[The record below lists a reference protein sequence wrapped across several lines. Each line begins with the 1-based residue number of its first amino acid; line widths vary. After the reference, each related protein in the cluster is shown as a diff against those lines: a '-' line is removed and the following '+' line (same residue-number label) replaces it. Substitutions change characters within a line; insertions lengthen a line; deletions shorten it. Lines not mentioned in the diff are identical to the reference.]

1 MLAESIEEITAPK
14 KTKRRIGWMLGTAWI
29 SVLSFCALFAYQLP
43 FITEY
48 DEKVKIADRARAYG
62 LGPSARAWLG
72 TDKSSFD
79 VLSRCVY
86 GARLTLLIGV
96 GATIMGL
103 FLGGLIGILG
113 GYFRGR
119 VDRVVSI
126 IVDSLLALPPLLLA
140 LLIVYRL
147 DDLKLT
153 IWFWR
158 ITRPWE
164 ITITLGI
171 LSIAPLARITRAQT
185 IALREREF
193 VLSARSLGAKN
204 SRIILRELLPNLMPT
219 MLTVAFTGL
228 GILIAAEG
236 ALAFL
241 GLGVERP
248 QTWGRLINIARDDL
262 DIAAWATL
270 FPCLFLLLTVI
281 SFNIIGD
288 HIGRRFDIRE
298 ATL

>member
-1 MLAESIEEITAPK
+1 MNTDTIEETMPVA
-14 KTKRRIGWMLGTAWI
+14 TKRSIGWILGTIWI
-29 SVLSFCALFAYQLP
+29 STLSFCALFAYQLP
-43 FITEY
+43 FIT
-48 DEKVKIADRARAYG
+48 AYG
-62 LGPSARAWLG
+62 EKITVAGKAKSYGWGPGAQAWLG

-96 GATIMGL
+96 GSTIMGL
-103 FLGGLIGILG
+103 FLGGVIGILG

-119 VDRVVSI
+119 IDRVVSI

-147 DDLKLT
+147 DDLKLK
-153 IWFWR
+153 IWFWG

-164 ITITLGI
+164 IMITLGV
-171 LSIAPLARITRAQT
+171 LAIAPLARITRAQT
-185 IALREREF
+185 ISLREREF

-248 QTWGRLINIARDDL
+248 QTWGKLINIARDDL
-262 DIAAWATL
+262 DSKPWATL

-288 HIGRRFDIRE
+288 RIARRFDIRE

>member
-1 MLAESIEEITAPK
+1 
-14 KTKRRIGWMLGTAWI
+14 
-29 SVLSFCALFAYQLP
+29 
-43 FITEY
+43 
-48 DEKVKIADRARAYG
+48 
-62 LGPSARAWLG
+62 
-72 TDKSSFD
+72 
-79 VLSRCVY
+79 VY
-86 GARLTLLIGV
+86 GARLTLLIGI
-96 GATIMGL
+96 GSTIMGL
-103 FLGGLIGILG
+103 FLGGVIGILG

-119 VDRVVSI
+119 IDRVMSI

-147 DDLKLT
+147 DDLKLK
-153 IWFWR
+153 IWFWG

-164 ITITLGI
+164 ITITLGV
-171 LSIAPLARITRAQT
+171 LAIAPLARITRAQT
-185 IALREREF
+185 ISLREREF

-248 QTWGRLINIARDDL
+248 QTWGKLINIARDDL
-262 DIAAWATL
+262 DSKPWATL
-270 FPCLFLLLTVI
+270 VPCLFLLLTVI

-288 HIGRRFDIRE
+288 RIARRFDIRE

>member
-1 MLAESIEEITAPK
+1 MNTDTSEE
-14 KTKRRIGWMLGTAWI
+14 TKPIARKRSIGWILGTIWI
-29 SVLSFCALFAYQLP
+29 SALSFCALFAYQLP
-43 FITEY
+43 FITGY
-48 DEKVKIADRARAYG
+48 GEKITVAGKAKSYG
-62 LGPSARAWLG
+62 WGPGAQAWLG

-103 FLGGLIGILG
+103 FLGGVIGILG

-119 VDRVVSI
+119 IDRVVSI

-147 DDLKLT
+147 DDLKLK
-153 IWFWR
+153 IWFWG

-164 ITITLGI
+164 IMITLGV
-171 LSIAPLARITRAQT
+171 LAIAPLARITRAQT
-185 IALREREF
+185 ISLREREF

-248 QTWGRLINIARDDL
+248 QTWGKLINIARDDL
-262 DIAAWATL
+262 DSKPWATL
-270 FPCLFLLLTVI
+270 VPCLFLLLTVI

-288 HIGRRFDIRE
+288 RIARRFDIRE

>member
-1 MLAESIEEITAPK
+1 MNTDAGEETQPIAR
-14 KTKRRIGWMLGTAWI
+14 KRRIGWMLGTAWI

-48 DEKVKIADRARAYG
+48 DEKIKIADRARAYG
-62 LGPSARAWLG
+62 LGPGARAWLG

-79 VLSRCVY
+79 VFSRCVY
-86 GARLTLLIGV
+86 GARLTLLIGL
-96 GATIMGL
+96 GATIIGL
-103 FLGGLIGILG
+103 FVGGAIGILG

-119 VDRVVSI
+119 IDRAMSI

-164 ITITLGI
+164 IMVTLGV

-248 QTWGRLINIARDDL
+248 QTWGKLINIARDDL
-262 DIAAWATL
+262 DSKPWATL
-270 FPCLFLLLTVI
+270 VPCLFLLLTVI

-288 HIGRRFDIRE
+288 RIARRFDIRE

>member
-1 MLAESIEEITAPK
+1 MNTDTIEETMPVA
-14 KTKRRIGWMLGTAWI
+14 TKRSIGWILGAIWI
-29 SVLSFCALFAYQLP
+29 SMLSFCALFAYQLP
-43 FITEY
+43 FIT
-48 DEKVKIADRARAYG
+48 AYG
-62 LGPSARAWLG
+62 EKITVAGKAKSYGWGPGAQAWLG

-96 GATIMGL
+96 GSTIMGL
-103 FLGGLIGILG
+103 FLGGVIGILG

-119 VDRVVSI
+119 IDRVVSI

-147 DDLKLT
+147 DDLKLK
-153 IWFWR
+153 IWFWG

-164 ITITLGI
+164 IMITLGV
-171 LSIAPLARITRAQT
+171 LAIAPLARITRAQT
-185 IALREREF
+185 ISLREREF

-248 QTWGRLINIARDDL
+248 QTWGKLINIARDDL
-262 DIAAWATL
+262 DSKPWATL

-288 HIGRRFDIRE
+288 RIARRFDIRE

>member
-1 MLAESIEEITAPK
+1 MSDDTAEEIEP
-14 KTKRRIGWMLGTAWI
+14 TKQERSIGWILGTIWI
-29 SVLSFCALFAYQLP
+29 SALSFCALFAYQLP
-43 FITEY
+43 FIT
-48 DEKVKIADRARAYG
+48 AYG
-62 LGPSARAWLG
+62 EKITVAGKAKSYGWGPSAHAWLG

-86 GARLTLLIGV
+86 GARLTLLIGI
-96 GATIMGL
+96 GSTIMGL
-103 FLGGLIGILG
+103 FLGGVIGILG

-119 VDRVVSI
+119 IDRVVSI

-140 LLIVYRL
+140 ILIVYRL
-147 DDLKLT
+147 DDLKLK
-153 IWFWR
+153 IWFWG

-171 LSIAPLARITRAQT
+171 LAIAPLARITRAQT

-204 SRIILRELLPNLMPT
+204 SRIIFRELLPNLMPT

-248 QTWGRLINIARDDL
+248 QTWGKLINIARDDL
-262 DIAAWATL
+262 DSKPWATL

-288 HIGRRFDIRE
+288 RIARRFDIRE

>member
-1 MLAESIEEITAPK
+1 MNTDTSEE
-14 KTKRRIGWMLGTAWI
+14 TKPIARKRSIGWILGTIWI
-29 SVLSFCALFAYQLP
+29 SALSFCALFAYQLP
-43 FITEY
+43 FIT
-48 DEKVKIADRARAYG
+48 AYG
-62 LGPSARAWLG
+62 EKITVAGKAKSYGWGPGAQAWLG

-103 FLGGLIGILG
+103 FLGGVIGILG

-119 VDRVVSI
+119 IDRVVSI

-147 DDLKLT
+147 DDLKLK
-153 IWFWR
+153 IWFWG

-164 ITITLGI
+164 IMITLGV
-171 LSIAPLARITRAQT
+171 LAIAPLARITRAQT
-185 IALREREF
+185 ISLREREF

>member
-1 MLAESIEEITAPK
+1 MNTDASEE
-14 KTKRRIGWMLGTAWI
+14 TKPIARKRGIGWILGIIWI

-43 FITEY
+43 FIT
-48 DEKVKIADRARAYG
+48 AYG
-62 LGPSARAWLG
+62 EKITVAGRAKSYGWGPSWQAWLG

-86 GARLTLLIGV
+86 GARLTLLIGI
-96 GATIMGL
+96 GSTIMGL
-103 FLGGLIGILG
+103 FLGGVIGILG

-119 VDRVVSI
+119 IDRVMSI

-147 DDLKLT
+147 DDLKLK
-153 IWFWR
+153 IWFWG

-164 ITITLGI
+164 ITITLGV
-171 LSIAPLARITRAQT
+171 LAIAPLARITRAQT
-185 IALREREF
+185 ISLREREF

-248 QTWGRLINIARDDL
+248 QTWGKLINIARDDL
-262 DIAAWATL
+262 DSKPWATL
-270 FPCLFLLLTVI
+270 VPCLFLLLTVI

-288 HIGRRFDIRE
+288 RIARRFDIRE

>member
-1 MLAESIEEITAPK
+1 MCV
-14 KTKRRIGWMLGTAWI
+14 RRKA
-29 SVLSFCALFAYQLP
+29 
-43 FITEY
+43 
-48 DEKVKIADRARAYG
+48 DIAH
-62 LGPSARAWLG
+62 W
-72 TDKSSFD
+72 
-79 VLSRCVY
+79 C
-86 GARLTLLIGV
+86 RLNDHGI
-96 GATIMGL
+96 
-103 FLGGLIGILG
+103 ILG
-113 GYFRGR
+113 WINRYSRGYFRGR
-119 VDRVVSI
+119 IDRVVSI

-147 DDLKLT
+147 DDLKLK
-153 IWFWR
+153 IWFWS

-171 LSIAPLARITRAQT
+171 LAIAPLARITRAQT
-185 IALREREF
+185 IVLREREF

-204 SRIILRELLPNLMPT
+204 SRIIFRELLPNLIPT

-262 DIAAWATL
+262 DLAAWATL
-270 FPCLFLLLTVI
+270 FPCLFYY
-281 SFNIIGD
+281 
-288 HIGRRFDIRE
+288 
-298 ATL
+298 

>member
-1 MLAESIEEITAPK
+1 MNTDASEE
-14 KTKRRIGWMLGTAWI
+14 TKPIARKRGIGWILGIIWI
-29 SVLSFCALFAYQLP
+29 SVLSFCALFAHQLP
-43 FITEY
+43 FIT
-48 DEKVKIADRARAYG
+48 AYG
-62 LGPSARAWLG
+62 EKITVAGRAKSYGWGPSWHAWLG

-86 GARLTLLIGV
+86 GARLTLLIGI
-96 GATIMGL
+96 GSTIMGL
-103 FLGGLIGILG
+103 FLGGVIGILG

-119 VDRVVSI
+119 IDRVMSI

-147 DDLKLT
+147 DDLKLK
-153 IWFWR
+153 IWFWG

-164 ITITLGI
+164 ITITLGV
-171 LSIAPLARITRAQT
+171 LAIAPLARITRAQT
-185 IALREREF
+185 ISLREREF

-248 QTWGRLINIARDDL
+248 QTWGKLINIARDDL
-262 DIAAWATL
+262 DSKPWATL
-270 FPCLFLLLTVI
+270 VPCLFLLLTVI

-288 HIGRRFDIRE
+288 RIARRFDIRE